1 MNRNDSQILAETFES
16 VRNLTKFYFSKVKP
30 EDAEIQMVSGDVK
43 FNSPKWIAAHLAWS
57 EDFLILQGLGGES
70 TGIDW
75 LEEYGFGSKEDDL
88 KTKLTLEEALSGLNL
103 VHEKALKHIN
113 SLTNEQL
120 DEKNNIGA
128 NFGGNDSK
136 RSVLNHAIRHE
147 PMHVGQLS
155 WFIKSRGSELV

>member
-1 MNRNDSQILAETFES
+1 MNRNDSEILAETFES

-30 EDAEIQMVSGDVK
+30 EEAEIRMVSGDVK

-57 EDFLILQGLGGES
+57 ENFLILQGLGGES
-70 TGIDW
+70 SGIEW
-75 LEEYGFGSKEDDL
+75 LEEYGFGSKEDDS
-88 KTKLTLEEALSGLNL
+88 KTKLTLEEALSALNL
-103 VHEKALKHIN
+103 VHEKALKHIK

-120 DEKNNIGA
+120 DEKNLIGA

-147 PMHVGQLS
+147 PMHAGQLS
-155 WFIKSRGSELV
+155 WFLKSRGTVLV